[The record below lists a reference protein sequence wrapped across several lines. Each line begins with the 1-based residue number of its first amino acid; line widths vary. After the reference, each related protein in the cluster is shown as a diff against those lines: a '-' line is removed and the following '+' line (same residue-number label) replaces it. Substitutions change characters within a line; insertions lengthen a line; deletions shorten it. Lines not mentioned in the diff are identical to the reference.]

1 VSLGFPRL
9 GQAGVAAGLAVACLA
24 LTAASTSA
32 ATSSVRSQEWWL
44 QKLHVTQAWHSTRAG
59 GVTVAVLDTGV
70 YPQQADLRGAVTM
83 GPDYTHSGRVRGGP
97 FWGIHGTAIAS
108 LIAGRGHGPN
118 AGAGMMG
125 VAPAARILS
134 VRVTLESTDP
144 LLSDANV
151 GGGLPEAIAR
161 GIRYAVDHHASVIDL
176 PLDPVTVPGSPGV
189 GGSSAEKAAVAYALA
204 HHVVLVAP
212 AGDEGAGADPANFPA
227 SYKGVISVVAFSLQV
242 NKASFSSHQPY
253 VTLTGAGAGVIAAS
267 GPTGYAQL
275 NSTAAASAVVTGVA
289 ALIRAQFPALSPAQV
304 TKALTESARFKHPGG
319 QLDGSGAGTV
329 DAVAALAAAA
339 RMVEAVPSAGSSP
352 VAGAP
357 GAQPSGAP
365 AAHASSGLSRTLLID
380 IGIAVVIFLLLAV
393 PILTYGLRRRR
404 RARAARLAEVR
415 AAAQP
420 VPPRKPAPTRHAA
433 IDTVEPDPYNY
444 IPSPPNRVFPAATS
458 GAAAPRSA
466 AFPPAA
472 PQAAFPPTGSP
483 TVPSPALSAPA
494 DSSPANP
501 SPVGSSPVGSSRAMG
516 VGTGTNGTGAGA
528 HPPWAPWGGQNG
540 TPGSGPPARAIPGS
554 AFPPPGDQ
562 GLPTNPP
569 GPAGRSAPGD
579 SSTPGGLAAL
589 MGLAGQRGPGDQ
601 SEAAGAAGQAGRR
614 GGGEI
619 PLPKR
624 TTGQAGAGRRAAPT
638 DPAEVGPAD
647 EGPGAGGIP
656 GWNIPGVAAEAEP
669 GPAAPA
675 PPAGRPSGAQRPG
688 ASRAPKVTGNPPW
701 EPAQQ
706 PAGEVPW
713 GQSAIPQAGG
723 ARTFPMGPQRAEVP
737 MPETP
742 ASGRPEPAPEPGLSP
757 WDAIAEEAWPGGPN
771 SSRPSAQSAREQGSG
786 HGRGQ
791 GRGSRSGRG
800 KDTGAQPIYVWNPGA
815 ATENLPAIQPGDNN
829 KQ

>member
-1 VSLGFPRL
+1 MSLGFPRL
-9 GQAGVAAGLAVACLA
+9 ARAGVAAGLAVASLA
-24 LTAASTSA
+24 LNAAPTSA

-70 YPQQADLRGAVTM
+70 YPKQADLRGAVTT

-118 AGAGMMG
+118 AGGGMMG
-125 VAPAARILS
+125 VAPAASILS
-134 VRVTLESTDP
+134 VRVTLESNDP
-144 LLSDANV
+144 LLADANV
-151 GGGLPEAIAR
+151 GGGLPDAIAH
-161 GIRYAVDHHASVIDL
+161 GIRYAVNHHASVIDL

-212 AGDEGAGADPANFPA
+212 AGDEGAGADPVNFPA
-227 SYKGVISVVAFSLQV
+227 SYKGVISVGAFDSQFT
-242 NKASFSSHQPY
+242 KASFSSHQPY
-253 VTLTGAGAGVIAAS
+253 VTLTGPGVGVIAAN
-267 GPTGYAQL
+267 GRAGYAQIT
-275 NSTAAASAVVTGVA
+275 STAAASAVVAGVA

-329 DAVAALAAAA
+329 DAAAALAAAS

-365 AAHASSGLSRTLLID
+365 AVHASSGLSRTLLID
-380 IGIAVVIFLLLAV
+380 VGIAVAIFLLLAV

-433 IDTVEPDPYNY
+433 IDTVEPDQYNY
-444 IPSPPNRVFPAATS
+444 IPAPPNRGFPATTS

-472 PQAAFPPTGSP
+472 SP
-483 TVPSPALSAPA
+483 TVPSPAP
-494 DSSPANP
+494 SSPAVS
-501 SPVGSSPVGSSRAMG
+501 SPAVSSPAGSSPAGSSPAVG
-516 VGTGTNGTGAGA
+516 AGTGTNGTGTGA
-528 HPPWAPWGGQNG
+528 HPPWATWGGQNG

-554 AFPPPGDQ
+554 AFPPPGDH

-569 GPAGRSAPGD
+569 GPSAPGG

-589 MGLAGQRGPGDQ
+589 MGLAGQGGPDDQ
-601 SEAAGAAGQAGRR
+601 AGPAGRR
-614 GGGEI
+614 GEGE
-619 PLPKR
+619 LPKR

-638 DPAEVGPAD
+638 DPAEVGPAPA
-647 EGPGAGGIP
+647 GPGAGGIP
-656 GWNIPGVAAEAEP
+656 GWNIPGVAAGGET

-675 PPAGRPSGAQRPG
+675 PPAGRPGGAQRPG

-701 EPAQQ
+701 EPAQE

-713 GQSAIPQAGG
+713 GRSGMPQAGG

-742 ASGRPEPAPEPGLSP
+742 ASGRAEPAPEPGLSP
-757 WDAIAEEAWPGGPN
+757 WDAIAEEEWPGGPN
-771 SSRPSAQSAREQGSG
+771 SSNPPAQSAREPGSG

-800 KDTGAQPIYVWNPGA
+800 KDKDTGAHPIYVWNPGA
-815 ATENLPAIQPGDNN
+815 ATENLPAIQPGENN